1 MLLSRINLLHEA
13 RVKGTADEVHCIT
26 QINSNGDV
34 VERGAATSAIRDG
47 DGVAQDRA

>member
-13 RVKGTADEVHCIT
+13 RVKGTAEVHCIT